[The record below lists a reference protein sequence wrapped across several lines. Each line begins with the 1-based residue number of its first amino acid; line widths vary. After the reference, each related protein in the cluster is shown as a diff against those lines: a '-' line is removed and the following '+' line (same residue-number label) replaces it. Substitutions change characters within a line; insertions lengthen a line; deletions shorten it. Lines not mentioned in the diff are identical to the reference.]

1 MTVQLEMEDIF
12 RKKVAI
18 KFSEENTSSDS
29 GILLAAPVV
38 NKLGIIDKM
47 ANILHDPRN
56 PLLITHT
63 HQELI
68 AQRIYPMIAG
78 YNDLNDSLHLRKD
91 LAFKTVCKDG
101 SDLDLASTST
111 LSRLDNEATWEEIV
125 KLTELQVELYLK
137 RNKKRFDKQ
146 LKKKGFV
153 YIPFDLD
160 PTDVE
165 TYGSQQLSFFNGY
178 YREKCY
184 LPMVIDDGVNSDL
197 ICGILRPGTKHAT
210 YCLTTT
216 LFRIFSIIEKKY
228 PSVRYHLKADSGF
241 QSNNLFSFLEAK
253 TNLTYE
259 IALSTNKSLKKLVN
273 NFYQDGHIVF
283 EDEKILKIYNEFGY
297 RAGSWDKFR
306 RIIYKVEINRHGCDV
321 RYVVTNIND
330 KAPQK
335 VMLSYFMRAEVEN
348 RIKELKSQAG
358 GDTLSSTTFAANCFR
373 FCLACF
379 SFIIVQEMKKK
390 LKGTTLENA
399 YVSTI
404 REKLIKTAGIIDIT
418 TRRIVFKLSKYNPF
432 KDYWGKL
439 LEI

>member
-1 MTVQLEMEDIF
+1 MTVQLEMEDVF

-18 KFSEENTSSDS
+18 KFNEENTSSDS

-47 ANILHDPRN
+47 SSILHDPRN
-56 PLLITHT
+56 PLFTTHT
-63 HQELI
+63 QRELL
-68 AQRIYPMIAG
+68 AQRVYPMIAG
-78 YNDLNDSLHLRKD
+78 YNDLNDSYYLRHD

-101 SDLDLASTST
+101 GNLDLASTST
-111 LSRLDNEATWEEIV
+111 LSRLDNEATWSEII
-125 KLTELQVELYLK
+125 KLTELQVELYLE

-146 LKKKGFV
+146 LRKNGFV
-153 YIPFDLD
+153 YISLDLD

-165 TYGSQQLSFFNGY
+165 THGSQQLSFFNGY
-178 YREKCY
+178 YKETCY
-184 LPMVIDDGVNSDL
+184 LPMVIADGVNSDL

-210 YCLTTT
+210 YCLTSI
-216 LFRIFSIIEKKY
+216 LHRIFSIIEKKY
-228 PSVRYHLKADSGF
+228 PTIKYHLKADSGF
-241 QSNNLFSFLEAK
+241 QSNDLFSFLEAK

-259 IALSTNKSLKKLVN
+259 IALSTNKSLKKLVA

-297 RAGSWDKFR
+297 KAGSWDKFR
-306 RIIYKVEINRHGCDV
+306 RVVYKVEINRHGCDI
-321 RYVVTNIND
+321 RYVVTNIEA
-330 KAPQK
+330 KTPQK
-335 VMLSYFMRAEVEN
+335 VMLSYFMRAEMEN

-358 GDTLSSTTFAANCFR
+358 GDTLSSTTFVANCFR

-379 SFIIVQEMKKK
+379 SFIIIQEMKKK
-390 LKGTTLENA
+390 LKGTPFENA

-404 REKLIKTAGIIDIT
+404 REKLIKAAGIIEVT